1 MDSSWPTLE
10 LVLSANQNHASARNL
25 LRLHVL
31 VVVICQVVSADEI
44 RRVKR
49 RVAFEILC
57 EKTTAH
63 RVSSQSEAPAC
74 FPPFRDVHVDLQLPG
89 KLAVGNDARF
99 QVKPLAEN
107 VECLLLDVHDVCPAN
122 SKSAMECGCNVFH

>member
-1 MDSSWPTLE
+1 MLLDSPSPTLE

-57 EKTTAH
+57 EKTIA
-63 RVSSQSEAPAC
+63 RRISSRPGAPAC
-74 FPPFRDVHVDLQLPG
+74 FPPFRDVHVNLQLPG
-89 KLAVGNDARF
+89 QLAVGNDARF
-99 QVKPLAEN
+99 QV
-107 VECLLLDVHDVCPAN
+107 
-122 SKSAMECGCNVFH
+122 